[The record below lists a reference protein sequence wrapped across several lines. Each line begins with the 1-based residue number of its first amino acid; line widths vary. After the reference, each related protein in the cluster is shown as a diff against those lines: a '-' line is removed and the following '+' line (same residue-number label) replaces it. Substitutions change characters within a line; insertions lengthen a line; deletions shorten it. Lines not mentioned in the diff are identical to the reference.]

1 MMERKIYY
9 PLFVGM
15 FLAIMV
21 FSPPMVFAQQDPQPA
36 VLPDSFFYNFKL
48 AVENFQ
54 EFITTQDERKAE
66 LLLKQVEERDREAEA
81 LERMGKFIPIDRL
94 KAIQAEK
101 IAKAE
106 QIILRLENTLSFAQ
120 QQEQER
126 ADRNQLLQA
135 RTEAE
140 RVLLLQEQQ
149 DQRDQRG
156 QPQFIEPSL
165 KPQLIEGQIQQRAI
179 QTVQIFPVEDITDED
194 EPSTIVQKLRDRLQ
208 NSFSI
213 SEITEIRARFSELR
227 LETDFDRKRFLA
239 DQLDNQVNNP
249 IISISCFGRVDT
261 FALSV
266 AIDPIDE
273 LQEQCPILRPIPD
286 EELARLANSVG

>member
-1 MMERKIYY
+1 MMERKINY
-9 PLFVGM
+9 PMFVGM

-21 FSPPMVFAQQDPQPA
+21 FSPPMAFAQDHPQPV

-48 AVENFQ
+48 AIENFQ

-66 LLLKQVEERDREAEA
+66 LLLKHVEERDREAEA
-81 LERMGKFIPIDRL
+81 LERMGKFIPIERL

-101 IAKAE
+101 IARAE
-106 QIILRLENTLSFAQ
+106 QIILRLENALSFSQ

-135 RTEAE
+135 TTEAE

-149 DQRDQRG
+149 DKRD
-156 QPQFIEPSL
+156 QPQFIEPSDR
-165 KPQLIEGQIQQRAI
+165 PQIIEGQMQRTAV
-179 QTVQIFPVEDITDED
+179 QPVQIFPVEDITDED
-194 EPSTIVQKLRDRLQ
+194 DFSTIVQKLRDRLQ

-239 DQLDNQVNNP
+239 DQLDNQVNSP

-261 FALSV
+261 FALSI